1 MDTQRDAIDLSRKQT
16 TALPM
21 PDPVADPLG
30 FYLHAEFE
38 RMFAI
43 EFPQSNSN
51 DVRVRPSSS
60 THVTAG
66 DRSPVARHLSPESQQ

>member
-16 TALPM
+16 TALPI
-21 PDPVADPLG
+21 PDPLADPLG

-38 RMFAI
+38 RLFAI
-43 EFPQSNSN
+43 EFPSNA
-51 DVRVRPSSS
+51 VRVHPSSS

-66 DRSPVARHLSPESQQ
+66 DRSPVARHLSQSGV